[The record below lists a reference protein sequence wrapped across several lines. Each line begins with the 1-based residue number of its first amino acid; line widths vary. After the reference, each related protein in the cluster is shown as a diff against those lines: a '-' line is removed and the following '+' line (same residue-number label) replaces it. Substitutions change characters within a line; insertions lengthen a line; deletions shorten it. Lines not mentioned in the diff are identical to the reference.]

1 MQEKKIKK
9 KLQVFLLVNNNIIS
23 KIRDEFDKLNYLVSD
38 ENPTNKVK
46 EKKIKKKAGLFN
58 FINTIIS
65 KL

>member
-23 KIRDEFDKLNYLVSD
+23 KIRDEFDKLKYLVSD

-46 EKKIKKKAGLFN
+46 EKKIKKKSR
-58 FINTIIS
+58 FI
-65 KL
+65 

>member
-46 EKKIKKKAGLFN
+46 EKKIKKKKQVYL
-58 FINTIIS
+58 IS
-65 KL
+65 LIP